1 LKVARIIGC
10 DPGVKGAFS
19 LLDTDAWTI
28 AITDMPIEPGT
39 SGKNAVSPVMVSNIF
54 RAAQADHLFVELVH
68 SSPQMGV
75 TSAFSF
81 GRSLGIVHGAAYHD
95 GGLTVTEVRP
105 QEWKG
110 KTLTP
115 KDKNEARRRA
125 MQLLPC
131 AASMFS
137 RVKDDGRAESAL
149 LGFYGCLFL
158 KFAPSRALTL
168 IEFPN
173 G

>member
-1 LKVARIIGC
+1 MTRILGC
-10 DPGVKGAFS
+10 DPGVNGAFS
-19 LLDTDAWTI
+19 LIDTEAWTI
-28 AITDMPIEPGT
+28 AVTDMPKEPGT
-39 SGKNAVSPVMVSNIF
+39 GGKNAVSPVLVSDIF
-54 RAAQADHLFVELVH
+54 RGAQADHLFIELVH

-131 AASMFS
+131 AASLFQ
-137 RVKDDGRAESAL
+137 RVKDDGRAESAIIA
-149 LGFYGCLFL
+149 FYGCLFL
-158 KFAPSRALTL
+158 KFAPSRALSL
-168 IEFPN
+168 VEFPH